1 MRMYVKNLKQIIL
14 RDFQPTMVFVSILIM
29 KILLVSDSHGDYE
42 SLDRLYKAYPNMD
55 LYLHAGDSE
64 QDEWSLKPFI
74 SVRGNC
80 DHYYDFPNYLVIP
93 SPQGNIYIQHTPF
106 ISSSVISEHKAK
118 IVIHGHTHCRR
129 NEKRNGI
136 LYINP
141 GAISYARDKYDG
153 SYAILNIDDNGIEVK
168 FYTL

>member
-1 MRMYVKNLKQIIL
+1 
-14 RDFQPTMVFVSILIM
+14 M

-42 SLDRLYKAYPNMD
+42 ALDTLASKYPNMD

-64 QDEWSLKPFI
+64 QDEFSIKPFI

-93 SPQGNIYIQHTPF
+93 SPFGNIYVQHTPF
-106 ISSSVISEHKAK
+106 VSKSVISEHNAK
-118 IVIHGHTHCRR
+118 IVIHGHTHTRR
-129 NEKRNGI
+129 KELINGI
-136 LYINP
+136 LVINS

-153 SYAILNIDDNGIEVK
+153 SYAIIEIDSKKVDVK

>member
-1 MRMYVKNLKQIIL
+1 
-14 RDFQPTMVFVSILIM
+14 M
-29 KILLVSDSHGDYE
+29 KILLVSDSHNDYQA
-42 SLDRLYKAYPNMD
+42 LDELVRKYPNMD

-64 QDEWSLKPFI
+64 QDEFSIKPFI

-93 SPQGNIYIQHTPF
+93 SPKGNIYVQHAPS
-106 ISSSVISEHKAK
+106 ISNSVINEHKAK
-118 IVIHGHTHCRR
+118 IVIHGHTHTRR
-129 NEKRNGI
+129 FEERQGI
-136 LYINP
+136 VFINP

-153 SYAILNIDDNGIEVK
+153 SYVILTIEENKLEVK